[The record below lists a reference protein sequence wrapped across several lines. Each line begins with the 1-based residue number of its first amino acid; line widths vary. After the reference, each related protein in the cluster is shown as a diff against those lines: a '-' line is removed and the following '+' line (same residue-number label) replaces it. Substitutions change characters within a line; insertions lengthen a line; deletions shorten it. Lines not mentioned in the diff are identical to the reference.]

1 MEQVIYDLNCMF
13 CKIAAKEVE
22 SYIVFEDEVSLA
34 FLDIRPLFP
43 GHTLLIPKIHY
54 ETLSDLP
61 VDLIAPLFKNV
72 KLLDVAVKQALKTDG
87 TFIAINN
94 KVSQS
99 IPHLHVHIV
108 PRRKGDGLTG
118 FFWPRNSYK
127 DKEEILKTQQIIKE
141 ALKSVRL

>member
-1 MEQVIYDLNCMF
+1 MEQVIYDLNCKF
-13 CKIAAKEVE
+13 CNIAAKEVE

-108 PRRKGDGLTG
+108 PRRKRDGLTG
-118 FFWPRNSYK
+118 FFWPRNPYK

>member
-1 MEQVIYDLNCMF
+1 MEQIVYDLNCKF
-13 CKIAAKEVE
+13 CEIATKEVD

-43 GHTLLIPKIHY
+43 GHTLLIPKKHY

-61 VDLIAPLFKNV
+61 VDLIATVFKNV
-72 KLLDVAVKQALKTDG
+72 KLLDMAIKQALKSDG

-118 FFWPRNSYK
+118 FFWPRNPYK
-127 DKEEILKTQQIIKE
+127 DKEEILKIQQMVKE
-141 ALKSVRL
+141 ALKSIKL

>member
-1 MEQVIYDLNCMF
+1 MEQVIYDLNCKF
-13 CKIAAKEVE
+13 CNIAAKEVE